1 VSAIDFSSK
10 FILVAVG
17 SSLAFGR
24 WGAWLGLPAQNLFVI
39 DMVLLLSAVAIFPR
53 YLIKNKFM
61 LFLFVIYCLYQFSRN
76 PSTSIALRL
85 RDLMPFIYLILFLI
99 LKNQINLIPKK
110 DIYAMLKVS
119 TFIGLIWNFLISIKA
134 INTFS
139 FDTFVGIP
147 IFSQRPDHFGIMAA
161 IGIIVWSNS
170 IFNSDKRNIFNS
182 IVVCL
187 FIVEVFLLPSRAGFL
202 AMMVGLIFI
211 VVKYHRKQIIKVIFL
226 MSTLLIASVSLSSA
240 LYNLLPDVSLVKK
253 TISFGKNADI
263 LEQGA
268 GTARGRLNGQGALI
282 DWVSSNN
289 LQWVGG
295 GPGREILNESGA
307 IRWLSGDL
315 DVRYPHNWWTSLFA
329 RFGIFGF
336 LLWVLAFIF
345 LWRENFQK
353 NLNFSSTI
361 IVAILI
367 ASTFG
372 VIIESPFGIIPLYF
386 FLMKRNL

>member
-1 VSAIDFSSK
+1 
-10 FILVAVG
+10 
-17 SSLAFGR
+17 
-24 WGAWLGLPAQNLFVI
+24 
-39 DMVLLLSAVAIFPR
+39 
-53 YLIKNKFM
+53 
-61 LFLFVIYCLYQFSRN
+61 
-76 PSTSIALRL
+76 
-85 RDLMPFIYLILFLI
+85 
-99 LKNQINLIPKK
+99 
-110 DIYAMLKVS
+110 MLKVS

-134 INTFS
+134 INILS

-182 IVVCL
+182 MVVCL

-226 MSTLLIASVSLSSA
+226 MSTLLIASVSLSST

-253 TISFGKNADI
+253 TVSFGKNADI

-289 LQWVGG
+289 LQWAGG

-315 DVRYPHNWWTSLFA
+315 DVRYPHNWWVSLFA

-345 LWRENFQK
+345 LWRDNFQK